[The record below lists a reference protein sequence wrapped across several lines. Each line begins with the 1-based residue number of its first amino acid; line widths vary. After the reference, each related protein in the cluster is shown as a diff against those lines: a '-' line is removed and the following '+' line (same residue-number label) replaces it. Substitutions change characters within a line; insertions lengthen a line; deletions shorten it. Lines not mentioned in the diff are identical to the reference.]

1 MKVAPLAGPD
11 AAVIGGAFLLTA
23 VLLGAT
29 REAGRLP
36 VLRVDRFYPG
46 WGWLEILA
54 LAAYAASPRSPV
66 ASPGSPAG
74 AAGRLFIVLVVSL
87 HAVFLGVARM

>member
-1 MKVAPLAGPD
+1 MKVPPLAGPD
-11 AAVIGGAFLLTA
+11 AAVIGGAFVLTA

-29 REAGRLP
+29 REAVRFP
-36 VLRVDRFYPG
+36 ILRVDRFYPG

-54 LAAYAASPRSPV
+54 LAAYAASPRSPA
-66 ASPGSPAG
+66 ASPGSRRG
-74 AAGRLFIVLVVSL
+74 RRRLFLVLVVSL